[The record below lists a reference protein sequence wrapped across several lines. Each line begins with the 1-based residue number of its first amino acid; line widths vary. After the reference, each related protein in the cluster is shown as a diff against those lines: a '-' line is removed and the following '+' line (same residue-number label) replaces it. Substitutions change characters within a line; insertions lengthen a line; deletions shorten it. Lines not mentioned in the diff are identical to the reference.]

1 MKRLFLVA
9 ALTALAAA
17 SATAQVKRTKTAQ
30 PGGAEQVLMRIER
43 ELARAS
49 VKLDPAPYD
58 RYWADDFSGIDAA
71 GGFYTKAEHRAAL
84 TGGKLKF
91 DSLDVDE
98 MRVRVFGQAAVLTSR
113 RTVRGRYGEQ
123 DISADN
129 RVTSV
134 FIRRAGRW
142 QKIAEHT
149 SRITQR

>member
-1 MKRLFLVA
+1 MKHLFLVA
-9 ALTALAAA
+9 ALMALAAA
-17 SATAQVKRTKTAQ
+17 SATAQLKRTKTAQ

-43 ELARAS
+43 ELAQAS
-49 VKLDPAPYD
+49 VNLDPAPYD
-58 RYWADDFSGIDAA
+58 CYWADDFSGIDA

-91 DSLDVDE
+91 DSLDVAE
-98 MRVRVFGQAAVLTSR
+98 MRVRVLGQAAVLTNR
-113 RTVRGRYGEQ
+113 RTVRGWYGEQ

-129 RVTSV
+129 RVTRV

-142 QKIAEHT
+142 QKVAEHT